1 MSTFSG
7 RYSGRPLVCL
17 LECYVLWAIDE
28 LGDDQAEILE
38 EMTPGLRSVYHATG
52 EWPDVI
58 AAAMRWPNDMPRRVQ
73 EAWAR
78 SLKLGRGRP
87 GPNPQRFA
95 EAFVDDNF
103 VPGTA
108 PPPPTPFASALK
120 PVGPR

>member
-7 RYSGRPLVCL
+7 RYSGRPLVPL

-28 LGDDQAEILE
+28 LDENQAEILE
-38 EMTPGLRSVYHATG
+38 AMAPGLRSVYRASG
-52 EWPDVI
+52 DWQDVI

-78 SLKLGRGRP
+78 NLKLGRGGSAP
-87 GPNPQRFA
+87 SAQRFA

-103 VPGTA
+103 VPR
-108 PPPPTPFASALK
+108 S
-120 PVGPR
+120 GPRPGLPAGLERELD

>member
-7 RYSGRPLVCL
+7 RYSGRPLVPL

-28 LGDDQAEILE
+28 LDENQAEILE
-38 EMTPGLRSVYHATG
+38 EMAPGLRSVYHASG
-52 EWPDVI
+52 DWQDVI

-78 SLKLGRGRP
+78 NLKHGRGGSAP
-87 GPNPQRFA
+87 SAQRFA

-103 VPGTA
+103 VKGS
-108 PPPPTPFASALK
+108 PPQLTS
-120 PVGPR
+120 VSG